1 MARSMGS
8 QGDEEGGKRLVPS
21 LRAYLPQS
29 IWARLHPHG
38 CRLAHPEGFGAKD
51 FHGEAW
57 PRLAW
62 ARRTPL
68 REGARA
74 QVEGPFL
81 AGAGA
86 PSLLWAPAQAAPRGV
101 LSQREKAS
109 LRGAV
114 RASVHT
120 RAPEPLPASGAAPR
134 L

>member
-1 MARSMGS
+1 MPRSMGS

-38 CRLAHPEGFGAKD
+38 CRLAHPDGFGAKD

-68 REGARA
+68 REGDRA
-74 QVEGPFL
+74 PVEGPFL
-81 AGAGA
+81 AVVEPP
-86 PSLLWAPAQAAPRGV
+86 PS
-101 LSQREKAS
+101 
-109 LRGAV
+109 
-114 RASVHT
+114 
-120 RAPEPLPASGAAPR
+120 SGPQPKQPPGDC
-134 L
+134 